1 MSLFDN
7 MKTGEVLDR
16 SHLHFQDT
24 QIKKKQKKT
33 KKQLTEKEIMAQKKE
48 ELSEEE
54 YFKWIRRYWYY
65 RNKEHVAKKYQ
76 VEKHEKEEIL
86 EECWSMLDE
95 MYPAQTSIDEQYLA
109 EYLKDGKNSQGRVRY
124 SWWGSNLVVANRKPL
139 KTIVEIMKD
148 GRINRIYN
156 MWMKEQ
162 DKAYKYIMDNYEMF
176 SKYPIWMAKKQTLT
190 ARPMRSIH
198 EELQPLVYSSWISK
212 AILWNLSLWM
222 TIGKFVCSE
231 LYVWETYI
239 CWDWIMTGMWH
250 LLFPHINWQLKYLT
264 SDTYKEI
271 HKQTQL
277 FLKDGNN
284 PPPPIYRWWCSIF
297 KFENEYE
304 EKFYLV
310 PR

>member
-86 EECWSMLDE
+86 EECWSILDE

-109 EYLKDGKNSQGRVRY
+109 EYLKD
-124 SWWGSNLVVANRKPL
+124 
-139 KTIVEIMKD
+139 
-148 GRINRIYN
+148 
-156 MWMKEQ
+156 
-162 DKAYKYIMDNYEMF
+162 
-176 SKYPIWMAKKQTLT
+176 
-190 ARPMRSIH
+190 
-198 EELQPLVYSSWISK
+198 
-212 AILWNLSLWM
+212 
-222 TIGKFVCSE
+222 
-231 LYVWETYI
+231 
-239 CWDWIMTGMWH
+239 
-250 LLFPHINWQLKYLT
+250 
-264 SDTYKEI
+264 
-271 HKQTQL
+271 
-277 FLKDGNN
+277 
-284 PPPPIYRWWCSIF
+284 
-297 KFENEYE
+297 
-304 EKFYLV
+304 
-310 PR
+310 

>member
-7 MKTGEVLDR
+7 MKEWWILTNITNTWQYRKVLEKTND
-16 SHLHFQDT
+16 D
-24 QIKKKQKKT
+24 KK
-33 KKQLTEKEIMAQKKE
+33 TEKEIRKEMRQK
-48 ELSEEE
+48 LSEEE
-54 YFKWIRRYWYY
+54 YLDWY
-65 RNKEHVAKKYQ
+65 RKEYYQKKKKDLAKKYRDS
-76 VEKHEKEEIL
+76 VIEKDEML
-86 EECWSMLDE
+86 EECWRMLDE
-95 MYPAQTSIDEQYLA
+95 AYPAKTSIDEQYLS
-109 EYLKDGKNSQGRVRY
+109 EYLKDWKNSQGRVRY
-124 SWWGSNLVVANRKPL
+124 SWWGSNLVIAKRKPL
-139 KTIVEIMKD
+139 KTIVEMMND
-148 GRINRIYN
+148 GRIDRIYN

-212 AILWNLSLWM
+212 AVLWNLSLWM

-297 KFENEYE
+297 KFESEYE

>member
-7 MKTGEVLDR
+7 MKEWWILTNITNTWQYRKVLEKTND
-16 SHLHFQDT
+16 D
-24 QIKKKQKKT
+24 KK
-33 KKQLTEKEIMAQKKE
+33 TEKEIRKEMRQKLSKEEYLDWYHKKYYQKKKKD
-48 ELSEEE
+48 L
-54 YFKWIRRYWYY
+54 
-65 RNKEHVAKKYQ
+65 AKKYRDS
-76 VEKHEKEEIL
+76 VIEKDEML
-86 EECWSMLDE
+86 EECWRMLDK
-95 MYPAQTSIDEQYLA
+95 MYPTQTSIDEQYLA
-109 EYLKDGKNSQGRVRY
+109 EYLKDWKNSQGRVRY
-124 SWWGSNLVVANRKPL
+124 SWWGSNLVIAKRKPL
-139 KTIVEIMKD
+139 KTIVEIMND
-148 GRINRIYN
+148 GRISRIYN

-162 DKAYKYIMDNYEMF
+162 DKAYKYIMNNYEMF

-212 AILWNLSLWM
+212 AVLWNLSLWI

-277 FLKDGNN
+277 FLEDGKN